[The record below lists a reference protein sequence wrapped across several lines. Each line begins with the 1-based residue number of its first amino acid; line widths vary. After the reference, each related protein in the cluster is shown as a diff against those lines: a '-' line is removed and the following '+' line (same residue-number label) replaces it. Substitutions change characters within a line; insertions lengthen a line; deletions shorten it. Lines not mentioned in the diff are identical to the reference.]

1 MVENAK
7 EFRIG
12 ELSKRT
18 GVNIETIRYYEKIGV
33 MPNPPRTPA
42 GYRAYGEDHLNRLR
56 FIRRCRQLGF
66 PMTEIQPLLLLV
78 DAHGYSCSEVQ
89 ALTLRHAEILK
100 RKIADLKRLEK
111 TLRGIASRC
120 TGEQVPDCPIIDAL
134 LEPTGKPG
142 EINQPSSVLLNQN
155 A

>member
-1 MVENAK
+1 MAGTIR

-42 GYRAYGEDHLNRLR
+42 GYRGYREIHLNRLR

-66 PMTEIQPLLLLV
+66 SMNEIHALLTLV
-78 DAHGYSCSEVQ
+78 DANRYSCSEVQ
-89 ALTLRHAEILK
+89 ALTLRHAEMVSN
-100 RKIADLKRLEK
+100 KIRDLKQLENG
-111 TLRGIASRC
+111 LRGIASQC
-120 TGEQVPDCPIIDAL
+120 TGEQVPDCPIIDTL
-134 LEPTGKPG
+134 LEPGK
-142 EINQPSSVLLNQN
+142 
-155 A
+155 